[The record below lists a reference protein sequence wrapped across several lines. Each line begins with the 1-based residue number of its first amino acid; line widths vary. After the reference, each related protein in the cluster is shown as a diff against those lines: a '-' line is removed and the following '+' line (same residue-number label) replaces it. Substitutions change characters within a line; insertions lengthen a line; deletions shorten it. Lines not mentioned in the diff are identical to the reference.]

1 MVEQNKLTTD
11 VTPDNWQEVLSQLQ
25 ERPGFNNFV
34 WPVER
39 GEKPVLMDNT
49 AQNSAI
55 NEIVDLAKV
64 TLVAGDVLRPLSIV
78 DVLRSHNISKIVHTA
93 ANPMLTVGV
102 QKEPYSAINLNIMG
116 TVNVLEAARVT
127 DIKRVVV
134 SSSSV
139 LNYYLEGGE
148 DGGDFGKEEAF
159 PRRRSRSRI
168 SSAPN
173 RVSRSMKRVVGMI
186 DGDEYDALTR
196 IGRAVHT
203 LKTGKHARI
212 TDPADCG
219 LGYSVTIPLATELY
233 LTQAV
238 GSRVPACDGAK
249 LTLLQLPSITSA
261 AP

>member
-1 MVEQNKLTTD
+1 VKTAAIL
-11 VTPDNWQEVLSQLQ
+11 
-25 ERPGFNNFV
+25 
-34 WPVER
+34 
-39 GEKPVLMDNT
+39 EKRRHSL
-49 AQNSAI
+49 
-55 NEIVDLAKV
+55 
-64 TLVAGDVLRPLSIV
+64 AGDR
-78 DVLRSHNISKIVHTA
+78 DRA
-93 ANPMLTVGV
+93 F
-102 QKEPYSAINLNIMG
+102 Q
-116 TVNVLEAARVT
+116 ARRQA
-127 DIKRVVV
+127 D
-134 SSSSV
+134 
-139 LNYYLEGGE
+139 
-148 DGGDFGKEEAF
+148 
-159 PRRRSRSRI
+159 
-168 SSAPN
+168 